1 MTKIK
6 INNIKNIDNLI
17 QLTVDNSQLLNEPV
31 LYVKARK
38 DETYSLKIKPQ
49 EIAGNTVEFVIDAT
63 TLSPMNLYYDLLL
76 EYITADGFIEM
87 QALSAKSNFQRLATN
102 IFNLKHQSVEHTE
115 HSYVVTEYFA
125 AGGVLAFQVR
135 ERDSY
140 DTGIAKFKEIIAC
153 LCMPFIYWYYKDSKL
168 IYEKFSSYA
177 RDNSFYYFSYVQDH
191 IPDNHLFYVIRKD
204 SPDLKNV
211 LPYKKHIVYF
221 MSLKHLILIMASKYF
236 IASETKMHAYAWRHN
251 QSVFK
256 FLINRKPFVFL
267 QHGVLGLKQV
277 PHAFFADDKMN
288 HADLFITSSKLEK
301 EIVTDYL
308 GYQPENVVVTGLAR
322 WDNPRKEKKQKK
334 IFVMPTWRVQ
344 LEFLDDEQ
352 FLKSDFYQAYSK
364 LLHSDKIK
372 RALREAGY
380 TLHFMM
386 HPKFVRFE
394 KYFQSDHDNIKV
406 MHQSEISI
414 DRELKSSELLITDYS
429 SITWD
434 ALYYGISV
442 LLFQFDQEE
451 YEELQGSYLDF
462 NRDLTGLIVKDSSC
476 LLDQIDMFFNDEEV
490 VNVSSYQQKYF
501 DYLDRH
507 NSQRINMAVQRW
519 EESYHFES
527 MFKKIVSKVIKKV
540 FRSQ

>member
-6 INNIKNIDNLI
+6 INSIKNVNSLI
-17 QLTVDNSQLLNEPV
+17 KLTVDNNQLINDPV

-38 DETYSLKIKPQ
+38 DETYSLKIGPK
-49 EIAGNTVEFVIDAT
+49 EVTAKTVSFVIDAT
-63 TLSPMNLYYDLLL
+63 MLSPMNLYYDLLL
-76 EYITADGFIEM
+76 EYVTKDGAVEIK
-87 QALSAKSNFQRLATN
+87 ALSAKSSFQRLSTN
-102 IFNLKHQSVEHTE
+102 IFNLKHQGVDHKA

-135 ERDSY
+135 EKDCY
-140 DTGIAKFKEIIAC
+140 DANTAKFKEFVAC
-153 LCMPFIYWYYKDSKL
+153 LCMPFVYWYYKDSKL
-168 IYEKFSSYA
+168 IYEKFSNYA
-177 RDNSFYYFSYVQDH
+177 RDNSFYYFSYVQKH
-191 IPDNHLFYVIRKD
+191 VSDNHLFYVIRKD

-211 LPYKKHIVYF
+211 LPYKKHVVYF
-221 MSLKHLILIMASKYF
+221 MSLKHLILIMSSKYF

-288 HADLFITSSKLEK
+288 HADLFITSSKIEK
-301 EIVTDYL
+301 KIVTDFL
-308 GYQPENVVVTGLAR
+308 GYKEENVVVTGLAR

-334 IFVMPTWRVQ
+334 IFVMPTWRLQ
-344 LEFLDDEQ
+344 LEFLNEEQ

-372 RALREAGY
+372 KILRESGY

-394 KYFQSDHDNIKV
+394 KYFQSDDDHIKV
-406 MHQSEISI
+406 MQQSEISI
-414 DRELKSSELLITDYS
+414 DRELKSSELLVTDYS

-434 ALYYGISV
+434 SLNYGIPV

-462 NRDLTGLIVKDSSC
+462 NRDLTGLIVKNSSS
-476 LLDQIDMFFNDEEV
+476 LLDQIDKFFNDEEV
-490 VNVSSYQQKYF
+490 VNVSSYQQQYF
-501 DYLDRH
+501 DYIDQH
-507 NSQRINMAVQRW
+507 NSQRINRAVQRW
-519 EESYHFES
+519 EENYHYES
-527 MFKKIVSKVIKKV
+527 LFKKIITKLKKV
-540 FRSQ
+540 FSRS